1 LVRKPLRLC
10 LAGRVWSPR
19 YALEAPSASPLAAL
33 LINIAVG
40 SNEAGA
46 WEWVLHGKRRWCGNM
61 MKTPENLRISE
72 NHSPEKQS
80 ENLAPWNLSVS
91 LAGSGEKGD
100 RNPKIST
107 IWFPLLTS

>member
-1 LVRKPLRLC
+1 MPQIKSVSKVTEAGNNMGC
-10 LAGRVWSPR
+10 LGNCH
-19 YALEAPSASPLAAL
+19 LAQQRAEFEW
-33 LINIAVG
+33 AVG

-46 WEWVLHGKRRWCGNM
+46 WEWVLHGKRRQCGNM

-72 NHSPEKQS
+72 NPSPEKQS
-80 ENLAPWNLSVS
+80 ENLTLWNLSVS

-100 RNPKIST
+100 RKPKIST